1 MFGKQKEARLQHE
14 SGGERRLAGKLL
26 LAVTVLAVFVSV
38 FHVWMNS
45 MSLMIAIKKNA
56 LHLGLMLS
64 LAFLLYP
71 ASRKS
76 PQNRPA
82 GLDWV
87 LAVLGLTVGLYIYLF
102 YDAMIDKS
110 LVPNRIDYAF
120 AIMAVLLTLEG
131 GRRTVGN
138 MLPILAII
146 FILYARYGY
155 LLPGML
161 SHRGFSW
168 ERILTRMYFT
178 DEGIFG
184 DTLMVSASYVFM
196 FILFGSF
203 LSKTGTAKFFN
214 DFAMAFAGRL
224 RGGPAQVS
232 VMASGMMGTISGSA
246 QANVAT
252 TGAFTI
258 PLMKQVGY
266 KPEFAGAVEA
276 TASTGGI
283 LMPPIMGAAA
293 FIMASYLGLPYV
305 KIMYAGI
312 IPALFYYFAVFVMVD
327 LEARKT
333 GLTALP
339 KDQLPDLWRTLKDGG
354 HLVLPIIVILFMLVK
369 GYTPLFAAFFGIAA
383 CILGSML
390 RPHTRI
396 SFKNVVE
403 ALDEGARTAI
413 SVATSCA
420 VVGFVAGVV
429 TMTGLGQ
436 VIAHNIMVLSNNQLW
451 LALFLVM
458 IASMIL
464 GMGLPSVA
472 CYIITATVAA
482 PALIKMGVSPLA
494 AHFFAFYYGTLSGV
508 IPPVALTSYTA
519 AGLAGANPTRV
530 ALTGL
535 KLAFAGLIIPYL
547 FVYSP
552 MLLMEGVIA
561 GKLLLALATGLVG
574 IVCLGVAGENFL
586 FDRLKVHE
594 RALFFAAAL
603 MLIKPGVTTD
613 IVGLVL
619 LAVGLG
625 FHWLRARQHRP
636 AAYNLTGPT

>member
-1 MFGKQKEARLQHE
+1 MFGKKKEEQGE
-14 SGGERRLAGKLL
+14 FETISERRLSGKLFL
-26 LAVTVLAVFVSV
+26 TVTVWAVIISIM
-38 FHVWMNS
+38 HVWMNS
-45 MSLMIAIKKNA
+45 ASLMIALKKNA

-76 PQNRPA
+76 PRSKPSK
-82 GLDWV
+82 LDWI
-87 LAVLGLTVGLYIYLF
+87 LAALGLSIGLYIYFF
-102 YDAMIDKS
+102 YDKVVDNS
-110 LVPNRIDYAF
+110 LILDGIDYFF
-120 AIMAVLLTLEG
+120 AVLAVLLTLEG

-138 MLPILAII
+138 LLPILAIV
-146 FILYARYGY
+146 FILYARFGY
-155 LLPGML
+155 LLSGML
-161 SHRGFSW
+161 SHKGFSW
-168 ERILTRMYFT
+168 ARILTRMYFT
-178 DEGIFG
+178 DEGILG
-184 DTLMVSASYVFM
+184 DTLMVSATYVFM

-203 LSKTGTAKFFN
+203 LNKTGTAAFFN

-232 VMASGMMGTISGSA
+232 VMASAMMGTISGSA

-258 PLMKQVGY
+258 PLMKKVGY
-266 KPEFAGAVEA
+266 KAEFAGAVEA

-293 FIMASYLGLPYV
+293 FMMSSYLGIPYL

-333 GLTALP
+333 NLVGLSREELP
-339 KDQLPDLWRTLKDGG
+339 NLWKTITNGG
-354 HLVLPIIVILFMLVK
+354 HLVLPILVILFMLVK
-369 GYTPLFAAFFGIAA
+369 GYTPLYSAFFAIGA
-383 CILGSML
+383 CIAGSMI
-390 RPHTRI
+390 RAHTRLDLKKVI
-396 SFKNVVE
+396 E

-436 VIAHNIMVLSNNQLW
+436 VIAHNIMVLSGNQLW

-458 IASMIL
+458 IASMVL

-472 CYIITATVAA
+472 CYIITATIAA
-482 PALIKMGVSPLA
+482 PALIKMGVIPLA

-519 AGLAGANPTRV
+519 AGLAIANPNRV
-530 ALTGL
+530 AFTGL

-552 MLLMEGVIA
+552 ILLMENVVV
-561 GKLLLALATGLVG
+561 GKLILALISG
-574 IVCLGVAGENFL
+574 IIGIICLGIAGENYL
-586 FDRLKVHE
+586 FSSLRFYE
-594 RALFFAAAL
+594 RLFFFGASI
-603 MLIKPGVTTD
+603 MLIKPGLNTD
-613 IVGLVL
+613 LIGLSIL
-619 LAVGLG
+619 IGGLSL
-625 FHWLRARQHRP
+625 HWFRYQRNKRLSSKISV
-636 AAYNLTGPT
+636 